1 MQRSKT
7 ALVLAGGGVAGA
19 AYEIGALCAIDQL
32 LDQLSVNEF
41 DFYVGTS
48 AGGLIAACLANT
60 ISPRTLL
67 SLLESPLL
75 GIDQLAPQHLF
86 SLNLAGALHRAGR
99 LPAAVVEAARPED
112 GVLPTPAWAPP
123 LAEPDAF
130 DLVCGALAG

>member
-1 MQRSKT
+1 
-7 ALVLAGGGVAGA
+7 
-19 AYEIGALCAIDQL
+19 YEIGALCAIDQL

-99 LPAAVVEAARPED
+99 LPAAVVEAARRIFIE
-112 GVLPTPAWAPP
+112 GGQISL
-123 LAEPDAF
+123 L
-130 DLVCGALAG
+130 DLVEALAVGLPN